1 MATNP
6 VPQRNHPS
14 NAEEQENLEKPTLA
28 HLAKQTHTGQILH
41 VPDSDF
47 LNVVDDKILG
57 NQIIQALGNS
67 DYEEERSAP
76 KKPTEASTTS
86 RDTVGSNAPKKKRG
100 RPAKRTS
107 RISEGLGSNEAPL
120 VVMESANDEIVT
132 SNLIETAIVPVMPTG
147 DHQPYPPSLPTEF
160 TNNEALIS
168 PLQIEGLDS
177 QLEANILEKGSEP
190 FFDEDPI
197 LAIELLRVKE
207 WRKWRLEEYQSHISR
222 AGPEIEK
229 EELFALDWLGTEDI
243 ATAIQMSTIE
253 EAYTNKVQAK
263 LARSK
268 EKLPVM
274 EESFYALS
282 VEDFEELDQTN
293 LQEGL
298 QRSIMDFHHF
308 PEKALIFQ
316 HDGNA
321 MTQGEGPS
329 NANEREI
336 QILNEVPVQITV
348 EEQDVEPVTVP
359 EQDQVTVVVENLVE
373 EPVEKEIAAE
383 VEEQV
388 MIPNVTNAENI
399 SYSVTVPAE
408 AICEGVVTA
417 QDETLVEANLDES
430 QHGITTDVPT
440 APQSHEMD
448 TTENLLNTLEETN
461 KNLFDNLIDTQVI
474 DEAHLQDFESD
485 DDEASLKSNK
495 RRKIIMSE
503 SSDSMNECQEDI
515 STRIANAMEVR
526 GDIQRHIYEDIYKQM
541 QRLSDYQKNLNDA
554 MQVYNEKKEK
564 GWDEKFV
571 ALSKKVEAEC
581 CRGNNFTLAQCQ
593 SLLKVIHQH
602 EGQISAL
609 HNELSTFRYEHTA
622 KVDKIDSNVEKLLDY
637 AKKGE
642 ESSHLALGTSIPVES
657 SVGKRKGVFGF
668 ASFASKDPRPKF
680 GVTQYF
686 SDDRTAPY
694 TMEDV
699 PAIMRKQPEGDQRLW
714 VAKKNQELKKGKS
727 PAKSNINML
736 KEIEQYACHKG
747 EYLSDR
753 RSFEECVRWF
763 VLGVLPGN
771 NVIEAYSYYITGQV
785 YDEYFVDEYV
795 EDFRKLREHINK
807 MLEKRSMEKSKA

>member
-1 MATNP
+1 
-6 VPQRNHPS
+6 
-14 NAEEQENLEKPTLA
+14 
-28 HLAKQTHTGQILH
+28 
-41 VPDSDF
+41 
-47 LNVVDDKILG
+47 
-57 NQIIQALGNS
+57 
-67 DYEEERSAP
+67 
-76 KKPTEASTTS
+76 
-86 RDTVGSNAPKKKRG
+86 
-100 RPAKRTS
+100 
-107 RISEGLGSNEAPL
+107 
-120 VVMESANDEIVT
+120 
-132 SNLIETAIVPVMPTG
+132 
-147 DHQPYPPSLPTEF
+147 
-160 TNNEALIS
+160 
-168 PLQIEGLDS
+168 
-177 QLEANILEKGSEP
+177 
-190 FFDEDPI
+190 
-197 LAIELLRVKE
+197 
-207 WRKWRLEEYQSHISR
+207 
-222 AGPEIEK
+222 
-229 EELFALDWLGTEDI
+229 
-243 ATAIQMSTIE
+243 
-253 EAYTNKVQAK
+253 
-263 LARSK
+263 
-268 EKLPVM
+268 
-274 EESFYALS
+274 
-282 VEDFEELDQTN
+282 
-293 LQEGL
+293 
-298 QRSIMDFHHF
+298 MDFHHF
-308 PEKALIFQ
+308 PEEALIFQ

-336 QILNEVPVQITV
+336 QILNEVPIQITV
-348 EEQDVEPVTVP
+348 EEQDVEPVTVL

-373 EPVEKEIAAE
+373 ELVEKEIAAE

-399 SYSVTVPAE
+399 SYSVIVPAE
-408 AICEGVVTA
+408 AICEG
-417 QDETLVEANLDES
+417 
-430 QHGITTDVPT
+430 
-440 APQSHEMD
+440 
-448 TTENLLNTLEETN
+448 
-461 KNLFDNLIDTQVI
+461 VI

-485 DDEASLKSNK
+485 DDEASLKSTK

-503 SSDSMNECQEDI
+503 SSDSNDENLLSSLFIKVNECQEDI

-541 QRLSDYQKNLNDA
+541 Q
-554 MQVYNEKKEK
+554 
-564 GWDEKFV
+564 
-571 ALSKKVEAEC
+571 
-581 CRGNNFTLAQCQ
+581 RGNNFTLAQCQ

-622 KVDKIDSNVEKLLDY
+622 KVDKIDSNVEKLLHY

-657 SVGKRKGVFGF
+657 SVGKGKGVFGF

-747 EYLSDR
+747 EYLSDG

>member
-1 MATNP
+1 
-6 VPQRNHPS
+6 
-14 NAEEQENLEKPTLA
+14 
-28 HLAKQTHTGQILH
+28 
-41 VPDSDF
+41 
-47 LNVVDDKILG
+47 
-57 NQIIQALGNS
+57 
-67 DYEEERSAP
+67 
-76 KKPTEASTTS
+76 
-86 RDTVGSNAPKKKRG
+86 
-100 RPAKRTS
+100 
-107 RISEGLGSNEAPL
+107 
-120 VVMESANDEIVT
+120 
-132 SNLIETAIVPVMPTG
+132 
-147 DHQPYPPSLPTEF
+147 
-160 TNNEALIS
+160 
-168 PLQIEGLDS
+168 
-177 QLEANILEKGSEP
+177 
-190 FFDEDPI
+190 
-197 LAIELLRVKE
+197 
-207 WRKWRLEEYQSHISR
+207 
-222 AGPEIEK
+222 
-229 EELFALDWLGTEDI
+229 
-243 ATAIQMSTIE
+243 MSTIE

-282 VEDFEELDQTN
+282 VEDFEELDQAN

-308 PEKALIFQ
+308 PEEALIFQ

-383 VEEQV
+383 AEEQV

-399 SYSVTVPAE
+399 SYSVTVPVE

-448 TTENLLNTLEETN
+448 TTENLPNTLEETN
-461 KNLFDNLIDTQVI
+461 KNLFDNLIDTQLITIPIHQKERELATQLKQMKKNLTKNMV
-474 DEAHLQDFESD
+474 E
-485 DDEASLKSNK
+485 DDENLLSSLFIKV
-495 RRKIIMSE
+495 
-503 SSDSMNECQEDI
+503 NECQEDI

-564 GWDEKFV
+564 GWDEKFA

-642 ESSHLALGTSIPVES
+642 ESSHLALGTSILVES

-747 EYLSDR
+747 EYLSDG

>member
-6 VPQRNHPS
+6 VPQGNHPS
-14 NAEEQENLEKPTLA
+14 NAEEQDNFEKPTLA

-41 VPDSDF
+41 VPDF
-47 LNVVDDKILG
+47 LNLVDDKILG

-132 SNLIETAIVPVMPTG
+132 SNLIATAIVPVMPTG
-147 DHQPYPPSLPTEF
+147 DNQPYPPSLPTEF

-177 QLEANILEKGSEP
+177 QIEANILEKGSEP

-282 VEDFEELDQTN
+282 VEDFEELDQAN

-308 PEKALIFQ
+308 PEEALIFQ

-373 EPVEKEIAAE
+373 ELVEKEIAAE
-383 VEEQV
+383 AEEQV

-399 SYSVTVPAE
+399 SYSVTVPVE

-448 TTENLLNTLEETN
+448 TTENLPNTLEETN

-485 DDEASLKSNK
+485 DDEASLKSTK

-564 GWDEKFV
+564 GWDEKFA

-747 EYLSDR
+747 EYLSDG

>member
-1 MATNP
+1 MAKNP
-6 VPQRNHPS
+6 VPQGNHPS

-41 VPDSDF
+41 VSDF

-243 ATAIQMSTIE
+243 PTAIQMSTIE

-282 VEDFEELDQTN
+282 VEDFEELDQAN

-321 MTQGEGPS
+321 ITQGGGPS

-399 SYSVTVPAE
+399 SYSVTVPVE

-417 QDETLVEANLDES
+417 QDETLVETNLDES

-448 TTENLLNTLEETN
+448 TTKNLPNTLEETN

-485 DDEASLKSNK
+485 DDEASLKSTK

-526 GDIQRHIYEDIYKQM
+526 GDIQSHIYEDIYKQM

-554 MQVYNEKKEK
+554 MQEYNEKKEK
-564 GWDEKFV
+564 GWDEKFA

-593 SLLKVIHQH
+593 SLLKVLHQH

-642 ESSHLALGTSIPVES
+642 ESSHLALGTSIPIES
-657 SVGKRKGVFGF
+657 SVGKGKGVFGF
-668 ASFASKDPRPKF
+668 ASFASKDPRLKF

-686 SDDRTAPY
+686 SDDRTTPY

-747 EYLSDR
+747 EYLSDG

>member
-6 VPQRNHPS
+6 VPQGNHPS
-14 NAEEQENLEKPTLA
+14 NAEEQDNFEKPTLA

-41 VPDSDF
+41 VPDF
-47 LNVVDDKILG
+47 LNLVDDKILG

-67 DYEEERSAP
+67 GIL
-76 KKPTEASTTS
+76 S

-132 SNLIETAIVPVMPTG
+132 SNLIATAIVPVMPTG

-177 QLEANILEKGSEP
+177 QIEANILEKGSEH

-282 VEDFEELDQTN
+282 VEDFEELDQAN

-308 PEKALIFQ
+308 PEEALIFQ

-383 VEEQV
+383 AEEQV

-399 SYSVTVPAE
+399 SYSVTVPVE

-448 TTENLLNTLEETN
+448 TTENLPNTLEETN
-461 KNLFDNLIDTQVI
+461 KNLFDNLIDTQLITIPIHQKERELATQLKQMKKNLTKNMV
-474 DEAHLQDFESD
+474 E
-485 DDEASLKSNK
+485 DDENLLSSLFIKV
-495 RRKIIMSE
+495 
-503 SSDSMNECQEDI
+503 NECQEDI

-564 GWDEKFV
+564 GWDEKFA

-747 EYLSDR
+747 EYLSDG

>member
-1 MATNP
+1 
-6 VPQRNHPS
+6 
-14 NAEEQENLEKPTLA
+14 
-28 HLAKQTHTGQILH
+28 
-41 VPDSDF
+41 
-47 LNVVDDKILG
+47 
-57 NQIIQALGNS
+57 
-67 DYEEERSAP
+67 
-76 KKPTEASTTS
+76 
-86 RDTVGSNAPKKKRG
+86 
-100 RPAKRTS
+100 
-107 RISEGLGSNEAPL
+107 
-120 VVMESANDEIVT
+120 
-132 SNLIETAIVPVMPTG
+132 
-147 DHQPYPPSLPTEF
+147 
-160 TNNEALIS
+160 
-168 PLQIEGLDS
+168 
-177 QLEANILEKGSEP
+177 
-190 FFDEDPI
+190 
-197 LAIELLRVKE
+197 
-207 WRKWRLEEYQSHISR
+207 
-222 AGPEIEK
+222 
-229 EELFALDWLGTEDI
+229 
-243 ATAIQMSTIE
+243 MSTIE

-268 EKLPVM
+268 EKLTVM

-282 VEDFEELDQTN
+282 VEDFEELDQAN

-308 PEKALIFQ
+308 PEEALIFQ

-321 MTQGEGPS
+321 MTQGE
-329 NANEREI
+329 
-336 QILNEVPVQITV
+336 V
-348 EEQDVEPVTVP
+348 EEQDEEQEVEPVTVP

-399 SYSVTVPAE
+399 SYSVTVPVE

-417 QDETLVEANLDES
+417 RDETLVETTLDES
-430 QHGITTDVPT
+430 QHGITTDVRT

-448 TTENLLNTLEETN
+448 TTENLPNTLEETN

-485 DDEASLKSNK
+485 DDEASLKSTK

-503 SSDSMNECQEDI
+503 SSDSSKADDDDDEMIVPTEVEGMQLITIPIHQKERELATQLKQMKKNLTKNMVEDDENLLSSLFIKVNECQEDI

-526 GDIQRHIYEDIYKQM
+526 GDIHRHIYEDIYKQM
-541 QRLSDYQKNLNDA
+541 Q
-554 MQVYNEKKEK
+554 
-564 GWDEKFV
+564 
-571 ALSKKVEAEC
+571 
-581 CRGNNFTLAQCQ
+581 
-593 SLLKVIHQH
+593 
-602 EGQISAL
+602 
-609 HNELSTFRYEHTA
+609 RYEHTA
-622 KVDKIDSNVEKLLDY
+622 KVDKIDSNVGKLLDY

-657 SVGKRKGVFGF
+657 SVGKGKGVFGF

-680 GVTQYF
+680 GVTEYF

-727 PAKSNINML
+727 PANSNINML
-736 KEIEQYACHKG
+736 KEIQQYAGHKG
-747 EYLSDR
+747 EYLSDG

-763 VLGVLPGN
+763 VLGVLPGI
-771 NVIEAYSYYITGQV
+771 NVIEAYSYYIIGQV